1 MINPTRRLISDWE
14 SAMRQD
20 HVALLLRRVLA
31 AGTRVLVV
39 CRGTL
44 EARADGYARTVAL
57 ADHFTC
63 CIAVPTRCKVA
74 PVSTCTR
81 HG

>member
-1 MINPTRRLISDWE
+1 
-14 SAMRQD
+14 MRQD

-44 EARADGYARTVAL
+44 EARADGYA
-57 ADHFTC
+57 
-63 CIAVPTRCKVA
+63 PNGE
-74 PVSTCTR
+74 PE
-81 HG
+81 